1 MDLCSDKAENWD
13 FLKKCFGRSLEIATL
28 LFSSLSNLVSKPT
41 PQVPRDLLPTT
52 LA

>member
-1 MDLCSDKAENWD
+1 MEFRSDEAENWE
-13 FLKKCFGRSLEIATL
+13 FLEKCLGRSLEIATL